1 MTSGDATAACL
12 GLEIIERY
20 IDSSEHEALAEVV
33 ILVGGVDIVA
43 GAAGSPLLVINV
55 QLVEINVTVPEISY
69 CVRLFF
75 CNQRLLVTVKTEV
88 VLALLIRG
96 IELMRELKPQDKR
109 IIRAVRIV
117 ACAAVALYHRAV
129 LKTPLLPEL
138 FILVTLETEG
148 VDLILQ

>member
-20 IDSSEHEALAEVV
+20 IDRSEHEALAEVV

-75 CNQRLLVTVKTEV
+75 CNQRLLVTVKTKV
-88 VLALLIRG
+88 VFALLVLG
-96 IELMRELKPQDKR
+96 IELMRER
-109 IIRAVRIV
+109 ETENERVIRAVRIMTG
-117 ACAAVALYHRAV
+117 AAVALYDRAV
-129 LKTPLLPEL
+129 LETPLFP
-138 FILVTLETEG
+138 
-148 VDLILQ
+148 